1 MLVVTAAG
9 AVIRAGTWAMIRT
22 GTGAWPVIITAI
34 AAAFIMVMLVVARV
48 NTACQADG
56 KGDEHQRC
64 GKFSAHEA
72 DSHFNEHQMGMRAAG
87 A

>member
-9 AVIRAGTWAMIRT
+9 TVIRAGAGAWTMIRT
-22 GTGAWPVIITAI
+22 GTGAVIIAAIATAI
-34 AAAFIMVMLVVARV
+34 IPVMMVIAGV
-48 NTACQADG
+48 NTAGQADG